1 MIVDR
6 SIDAS
11 NGGWETKSCQSSE
24 PCGQPRPARMGLL
37 DAKGIMKTQRTSGR
51 TNKPSRLKIATIM
64 AGSGVLI
71 AGMAAGGFASAADH
85 LDAPG
90 LTSPSARP
98 DADIN
103 DVYAFNSS
111 TPGRSVIAVTTGP
124 GAGAIA
130 PLTYATGVDYRI
142 NIDQNGD
149 AIEDLAYV
157 IRFEAPRRRDGLPR
171 QRFTVT
177 KYGGTRE
184 RGDDKKDDNNNKDN
198 TDNTDSNQGDAAS
211 VSNFRSDNSPSG
223 GRGDGRD
230 MRRGAVVANGWTNQ
244 PATSVKRDGLAWAG
258 LRSDP
263 FFFDLDA
270 FRQVVLG
277 QDRGRTGFCDQS
289 GHGVDFFASLNTNA
303 IVLDL
308 PNTTLGGKIG
318 VWAQTLRSSD
328 GAPIDQMGRPAINT
342 VFNKGEDKNK
352 FNATPPSQQA
362 PYFSKNVSD
371 TLALF
376 SSLDTEGAYS
386 PGVLSAL
393 TSVLIPD
400 VITFDTATPAAG
412 PLNGRALGDDVIDAE
427 LNIVTG
433 GFQVPGRNNV
443 GAIPSDCVSAHSDIS
458 GSFPYLGAPHTS

>member
-1 MIVDR
+1 
-6 SIDAS
+6 
-11 NGGWETKSCQSSE
+11 
-24 PCGQPRPARMGLL
+24 
-37 DAKGIMKTQRTSGR
+37 
-51 TNKPSRLKIATIM
+51 M
-64 AGSGVLI
+64 AAILAGTGALI
-71 AGMAAGGFASAADH
+71 AGLGATGFATAADH

-103 DVYAFNSS
+103 DVYAFNSA
-111 TPGRSVIAVTTGP
+111 TPGHSVIAVTTGP

-149 AIEDLAYV
+149 AKEDLAYV
-157 IRFEAPRRRDGLPR
+157 IRFDAPRKRDGIPR

-177 KYGGTRE
+177 KFGGGRE
-184 RGDDKKDDNNNKDN
+184 RNDDESDATTTEGDDA
-198 TDNTDSNQGDAAS
+198 G
-211 VSNFRSDNSPSG
+211 VSDFRSDGASQTANQS
-223 GRGDGRD
+223 DGRD
-230 MRRGAVVANGWTNQ
+230 NGRGREHGQVVAKGWTNQ
-244 PATSVKRDGLAWAG
+244 PATRVKRDGLAWAG

-277 QDRGRTGFCDQS
+277 QDRGRTGFCDQN

-308 PNTTLGGKIG
+308 PNSTLGGKIG

-328 GAPIDQMGRPAINT
+328 GAAIDQMGRPAINT

-371 TLALF
+371 TLAHF
-376 SSLDTEGAYS
+376 SALDTEGAYS
-386 PGVLSAL
+386 AGVLSAL

-400 VITFDTATPAAG
+400 TVTFDTATPAAG

-433 GFQVPGRNNV
+433 GFQVPGRNGV
-443 GAIPSDCVSAHSDIS
+443 GAIPSDCVAAHGDITS
-458 GSFPYLGAPHTS
+458 TFPYLGAPHMS